1 MQPVSFKKIRKHRL
15 AKHMEDKEER
25 LKTKEKL
32 LIPAQIPV
40 QVPIFK
46 RKPVRRRAIP
56 RIRIPAPVR
65 APPKRRPSPVR
76 SRRKRAPVRKVG
88 DYRYSP
94 RGGYWRRDNPFHIR
108 FSTPTVSQSTR
119 SFNRRRHVKS
129 SFYTDP
135 FMPARPYFASP
146 TTFIKVFDE
155 EEPTQ
160 FGKRM
165 DKTERKR
172 WCIKWGPPKKRGRR
186 KGRFE
191 IPAKRFRRLRTVSRR
206 QDRASK
212 LQRHFQ
218 F

>member
-46 RKPVRRRAIP
+46 RKPVRRRAVP
-56 RIRIPAPVR
+56 RIRRPIPVR
-65 APPKRRPSPVR
+65 SPPKPIPLPVR
-76 SRRKRAPVRKVG
+76 SRPKPRPSSIYAFLANCSSRRF
-88 DYRYSP
+88 
-94 RGGYWRRDNPFHIR
+94 RGGI
-108 FSTPTVSQSTR
+108 PTASLSPNRWAQTKIC
-119 SFNRRRHVKS
+119 RRRVRS

-135 FMPARPYFASP
+135 FLPARPYHASP